1 VCDVNNDVVYTRGE
15 KSNFP
20 PQKKEY
26 NNPEGNSLWVLL
38 RKRNRSSAFFK
49 KRKNTLIFSS
59 VDPNG

>member
-1 VCDVNNDVVYTRGE
+1 LSIQEE
-15 KSNFP
+15 KKVTFP
-20 PQKKEY
+20 PKKKEY
-26 NNPEGNSLWVLL
+26 NNPEGNSLWVLF